1 MPAARW
7 PCPTRWPSAS
17 PCSEESAF
25 AYQGADDLFSVT
37 SWVFV
42 MVGQRL
48 MPRQYHRMGGMLGA
62 ERLRRALE
70 SLQAGISRG
79 VAGMPLHKDF
89 LRKYCPAEK
98 A

>member
-1 MPAARW
+1 MAVPDSLAERIALF
-7 PCPTRWPSAS
+7 S
-17 PCSEESAF
+17 ESAY
-25 AYQGADDLFSVT
+25 AYQGADDLFSVN

-48 MPRQYHRMGGMLGA
+48 MPRHFHRMGGMLGE

-70 SLQAGISRG
+70 SLQAGIARG
-79 VAGMPLHKDF
+79 VASMPLHKDF
-89 LRKYCPAEK
+89 LRSYCAAEK

>member
-1 MPAARW
+1 M
-7 PCPTRWPSAS
+7 PTR
-17 PCSEESAF
+17 
-25 AYQGADDLFSVT
+25 GTDDLFSVN

-48 MPRQYHRMGGMLGA
+48 MPRHFHRMGGMLGE

-70 SLQAGISRG
+70 SLKAGIARG

-89 LRKYCPAEK
+89 LRSYCPVERGIANPTG
-98 A
+98 AVD